1 MNDNA
6 RAHNLDLNTLG
17 VIGRFC
23 GGADVLNVS
32 SPSDQVL
39 VGVAHVHVPL
49 SMPII
54 HATLHIDTLILPA
67 IILKIVSLHDMSL
80 IAAVAGHWLLVQLKE
95 PWEKKH
101 GRRHFSK

>member
-67 IILKIVSLHDMSL
+67 IILKIVSFHDFP
-80 IAAVAGHWLLVQLKE
+80 IKAASA
-95 PWEKKH
+95 
-101 GRRHFSK
+101 RRAANCRPKQH